1 MMTMNRPDVCNLI
14 SVASVMDDEGY
25 ETLTETSAQVYCNW
39 TEGVSQNEYYLAHK
53 EGFEATASVDVFTDD
68 YAKQKYVDFHSVRY
82 HVIRA
87 FQRRPDF
94 TTLILEEVV
103 R

>member
-1 MMTMNRPDVCNLI
+1 MNRPDVCDLV
-14 SVASVMDDEGY
+14 SVTSTKDSEGY
-25 ETLTETSAQVYCNW
+25 ETLVESTSTVFCNW
-39 TEGVSQNEYYLAHK
+39 TDGVSQNEYYLSHK
-53 EGFEATASVDVFTDD
+53 EGFEATASVEIFTDD
-68 YAKQKYVDFHSVRY
+68 YSKQKLVDFHDVRY

>member
-1 MMTMNRPDVCNLI
+1 MNRPDVCDLI
-14 SVASVMDDEGY
+14 SVTSTKDSEGY
-25 ETLTETSAQVYCNW
+25 ETLTESKSEVFCNW
-39 TEGVSQNEYYLAHK
+39 TDGVSQNEYYLSHK
-53 EGFEATASVDVFTDD
+53 EGFEASASVEIFTDD
-68 YAKQKYVDFHSVRY
+68 YAKQKLVDFHGTRY

>member
-1 MMTMNRPDVCNLI
+1 MNRPDVCNLI
-14 SVASVMDDEGY
+14 TVVATKDAEGY
-25 ETLTETSAQVYCNW
+25 ETLTETSAQVFCNW

-53 EGFEATASVDVFTDD
+53 EGFEATASVEIVSFD
-68 YAKQKYVDFHSVRY
+68 YNRQKLIDFHGTRY
-82 HVIRA
+82 RVIRA
-87 FQRRPDF
+87 FQRRPDY